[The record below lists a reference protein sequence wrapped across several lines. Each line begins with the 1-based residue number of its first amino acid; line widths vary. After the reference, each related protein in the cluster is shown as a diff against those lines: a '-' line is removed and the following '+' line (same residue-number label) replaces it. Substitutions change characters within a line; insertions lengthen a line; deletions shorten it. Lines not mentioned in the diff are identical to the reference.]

1 MCMSE
6 NTNTTTKA
14 HRRPA
19 AIATTVLIMGIAA
32 SLGGNLQAINLNDAK
47 PGAGAY
53 VSALFW
59 PLALFLAIEIMLHT
73 PWVNSWR
80 DALTKW
86 VGLVGVAALALW
98 ISYGHLATVLDSYGY
113 DVVATHVG
121 PLAIDGLMAMATL
134 ALNRI
139 GQARG
144 HVATPITVA
153 TVALDNAL
161 DVVAGGKPMAT
172 EEPTLDEDWA
182 TLERDLDE
190 ELAAMT
196 AAARTAPEPA
206 PEAPAAPAVKSASG
220 PAAVKLTTVPALAAK
235 RISEALEAGSSASE
249 LTALDNALADE
260 GLAGSARTARRWRA
274 AVANG
279 TARVS

>member
-1 MCMSE
+1 MTPS
-6 NTNTTTKA
+6 TKA

-19 AIATTVLIMGIAA
+19 VIATVVLILGIAA
-32 SLGGNLQAINLNDAK
+32 SLGGNLQAINLGDAK

-53 VSALFW
+53 ISALFW

-86 VGLVGVAALALW
+86 VGLVGVAGLALW
-98 ISYGHLATVLDSYGY
+98 ISYGHLLHVLAAYGY
-113 DVVATHVG
+113 DTVSSHVG

-139 GQARG
+139 GQARDG
-144 HVATPITVA
+144 HVATPMTVLASAAA
-153 TVALDNAL
+153 TVAS
-161 DVVAGGKPMAT
+161 AT
-172 EEPTLDEDWA
+172 VDTIETLATGEMPATAEPTRADDWPSLEED
-182 TLERDLDE
+182 RDR
-190 ELAAMT
+190 ELAEMPPAGK
-196 AAARTAPEPA
+196 APEVPA
-206 PEAPAAPAVKSASG
+206 PPAEEAPAG
-220 PAAVKLTTVPALAAK
+220 PVAVKLTTVPALAAK
-235 RISEALEAGSSASE
+235 RITEALESGATAAQ
-249 LTALDNALADE
+249 LTALDAALADE